1 MKPEEFRKKKE
12 KLEKRLKRQI
22 TDEEFE
28 KMLRRQRKIG
38 LIVMSIGLVFGLLVA
53 LEWPGPLLGTSNQFA
68 RQFASYLGWALVVFC
83 GVSLIWDMLKR

>member
-28 KMLRRQRKIG
+28 KMLRRQRRIG
-38 LIVMSIGLVFGLLVA
+38 LIVMSFGLVFGLLVA
-53 LEWPGPLLGTSNQFA
+53 VEWPGPLLGTSNQFA
-68 RQFASYLGWALVVFC
+68 RQFASYFGWAIVAFC
-83 GVSLIWDMLKR
+83 AVSLIWDMLKK